1 MELPMQS
8 VTVLT
13 DMSTLEVIDKASAD
27 ASGQSTLHP
36 IGSDRAT
43 LNAPA
48 DLSSIHCSR
57 PLARV
62 SCKGTRVLQH
72 HNIASLR
79 ATARGFDMCELV
91 IFAREW
97 KVRRMHHMLLP
108 VEHPQLGEIKLAV
121 IVARSREEIRKIP
134 LCINKGL
141 R

>member
-48 DLSSIHCSR
+48 DLSSIHVADLLHEFPAMAPECFSI
-57 PLARV
+57 
-62 SCKGTRVLQH
+62 TTY
-72 HNIASLR
+72 ASLR
-79 ATARGFDMCELV
+79 ATARRFNTYELV
-91 IFAREW
+91 IFARE
-97 KVRRMHHMLLP
+97 
-108 VEHPQLGEIKLAV
+108 
-121 IVARSREEIRKIP
+121 
-134 LCINKGL
+134 C
-141 R
+141 